1 VAADGDLT
9 LELERTVPA
18 SREAVWK
25 ALTEPDELARWW
37 GPAGFTTPGIELDLR
52 PGGAYRFA
60 MRPPEGEPFHLSGE
74 FTEVEP
80 PSRLTYTFVWEPPNP
95 DDRETLATISL
106 GEAGDSTKVTLV
118 QGSFAT
124 HERLAL
130 HRDGWSESL
139 EKLAALF
146 S

>member
-1 VAADGDLT
+1 VAADEDLT

-130 HRDGWSESL
+130 HRDGWTESL

>member
-25 ALTEPDELARWW
+25 ALTEPDGLARWW
-37 GPAGFTTPGIELDLR
+37 GPAGFTTSGIELDLR

-80 PSRLTYTFVWEPPNP
+80 RSRLTYTFVWEPPNP

-130 HRDGWSESL
+130 HRDGWTESL

>member
-1 VAADGDLT
+1 
-9 LELERTVPA
+9 
-18 SREAVWK
+18 
-25 ALTEPDELARWW
+25 
-37 GPAGFTTPGIELDLR
+37 
-52 PGGAYRFA
+52 
-60 MRPPEGEPFHLSGE
+60 MRPPEGEPFHLSGA

-130 HRDGWSESL
+130 HRDGWTESL

>member
-80 PSRLTYTFVWEPPNP
+80 RSRLTYTFVWEPPNP

-130 HRDGWSESL
+130 HRDGWTESL